1 MPANRTRLAAVLR
14 VSTTKQVDSGL
25 GLEAQREAIAA
36 FAKREGFSVV
46 SEWSDEGV
54 SGGACMDQRPGLSGA
69 VAAVLGGEADF
80 VVVAKMDR
88 LSRDPLCVMTIERLL
103 AKKNSRV
110 LSAAGEGTEDD
121 SPAAVLMRRI
131 LAAVSENEKALVSV
145 RTKAALAQ
153 KKARGERIGRPPF
166 GFCVDADGALA
177 LHPDNFSKLRMA
189 VEMHEGGVKQ
199 REIGVFL
206 GCSEANVSKRLKR
219 WKVGRRCSVEKLD
232 RFVHE
237 EILDRGEA

>member
-1 MPANRTRLAAVLR
+1 
-14 VSTTKQVDSGL
+14 
-25 GLEAQREAIAA
+25 
-36 FAKREGFSVV
+36 
-46 SEWSDEGV
+46 
-54 SGGACMDQRPGLSGA
+54 MDQRPGLSGA

-199 REIGVFL
+199 REIGDFL